1 MDMLTKN
8 WHKKIITD
16 AQGKLGRVL
25 SNLENTFI
33 TSREGYIALDA
44 IEDTVKNLSDV
55 ELVNYLNSEH
65 ISD

>member
-16 AQGKLGRVL
+16 AQGKLGREL